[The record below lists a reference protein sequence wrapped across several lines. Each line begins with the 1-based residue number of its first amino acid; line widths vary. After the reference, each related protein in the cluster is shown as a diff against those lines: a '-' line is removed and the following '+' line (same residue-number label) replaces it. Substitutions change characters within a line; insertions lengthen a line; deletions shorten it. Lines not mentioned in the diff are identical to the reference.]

1 MTLLSKSS
9 SAMSID
15 DVQPARDA
23 PAATTAHRKLART
36 SSSAMSIYP
45 NQSSQ
50 DSAMSVDGESLYGAP
65 IKPARKAFVAPPPA
79 QSVASKPTQY
89 AASKPARSAG
99 STAARSAPP
108 QAVRR
113 FAPKP
118 RRAQDRANLRRLA
131 RASMSAGSPIATAY
145 HQVPEKQVQPS
156 LPAFSRRGRALKR
169 DATEEDF
176 EARAFPGAGSS
187 TQVPVPGIRGPQ
199 AEFEGRNG
207 AAEGRSVEQN
217 AISEGSEAA
226 NVDEESDYSSES
238 SDSSWFARQD
248 VEDQIRQ

>member
-36 SSSAMSIYP
+36 SSSAMSIDP

-50 DSAMSVDGESLYGAP
+50 DSAMSVDGESFYEAP
-65 IKPARKAFVAPPPA
+65 TKPVQEAFVAPPPA
-79 QSVASKPTQY
+79 QSVASKPTQT
-89 AASKPARSAG
+89 AAPKPARSAG
-99 STAARSAPP
+99 SRAPRSAPA

-145 HQVPEKQVQPS
+145 HRAPEKQVQPS
-156 LPAFSRRGRALKR
+156 LPASSRRGRALKR
-169 DATEEDF
+169 DTTEEDF
-176 EARAFPGAGSS
+176 EARTLPGAGSS
-187 TQVPVPGIRGPQ
+187 TQAPVLGAEGQRI
-199 AEFEGRNG
+199 EFERRAG
-207 AAEGRSVEQN
+207 AAEGGRVEQ
-217 AISEGSEAA
+217 AEGGDVVAED
-226 NVDEESDYSSES
+226 VESGYSSES
-238 SDSSWFARQD
+238 SDSSWFAR
-248 VEDQIRQ
+248 EDLKDQV